1 MAWKEEGQETCS
13 TVADTEPVR
22 AESPLALSEVD
33 EEVDSVYIMHSIL
46 YRLYHVHIYIC
57 VSCR

>member
-1 MAWKEEGQETCS
+1 MWKEERQETCS

-33 EEVDSVYIMHSIL
+33 EEMDSIYSII
-46 YRLYHVHIYIC
+46 HIIYI
-57 VSCR
+57 